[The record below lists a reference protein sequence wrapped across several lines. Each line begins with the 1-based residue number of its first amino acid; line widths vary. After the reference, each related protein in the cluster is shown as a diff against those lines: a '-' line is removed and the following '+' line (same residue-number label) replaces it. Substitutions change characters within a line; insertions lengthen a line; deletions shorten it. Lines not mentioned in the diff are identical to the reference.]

1 MERSEDQNLA
11 LVREVLITEPYRFKA
26 RSRTTESEKVGQQIA
41 DNLNSDN
48 RLLTPIIP
56 LSFPRRNLF
65 FFRETG
71 VIAGSTNFSSNKRS
85 LRYQSSKTS
94 RVFLKD
100 VMELKHERITLS
112 SPVRRALHSTCWILI
127 CFSHEGGRVLAPGF
141 LRSLYRRVQGI
152 LRSLMS
158 KWVEESAQN
167 PSKNIH
173 YTRSSNM
180 EVRAAGE
187 GKLKRSLG

>member
-26 RSRTTESEKVGQQIA
+26 RSRTTESEKVWQQIA
-41 DNLNSDN
+41 DNLNSDHT
-48 RLLTPIIP
+48 LK
-56 LSFPRRNLF
+56 FPSKKFGF

-100 VMELKHERITLS
+100 VINLTHESVTLS
-112 SPVRRALHSTCWILI
+112 SIVRRALNATCSTLI
-127 CFSHEGGRVLAPGF
+127 WRRPRSRLSPQTHVFFSATSRV
-141 LRSLYRRVQGI
+141 S
-152 LRSLMS
+152 
-158 KWVEESAQN
+158 
-167 PSKNIH
+167 
-173 YTRSSNM
+173 
-180 EVRAAGE
+180 
-187 GKLKRSLG
+187 

>member
-26 RSRTTESEKVGQQIA
+26 RSRTTESEKVRQQIA

-56 LSFPRRNLF
+56 SSFPRRNLAF

-100 VMELKHERITLS
+100 VMELKHESITLS
-112 SPVRRALHSTCWILI
+112 SPVRRALCSTRSIFI
-127 CFSHEGGRVLAPGF
+127 CFSQEGGGVLAPGF

-152 LRSLMS
+152 LRSL
-158 KWVEESAQN
+158 
-167 PSKNIH
+167 
-173 YTRSSNM
+173 
-180 EVRAAGE
+180 
-187 GKLKRSLG
+187 LGHI

>member
-26 RSRTTESEKVGQQIA
+26 RSRTTESEKVWQQIA
-41 DNLNSDN
+41 DNLNSDHT
-48 RLLTPIIP
+48 LK
-56 LSFPRRNLF
+56 FPSKKFGF

-100 VMELKHERITLS
+100 VMELTRKSITLFS
-112 SPVRRALHSTCWILI
+112 LVRQAPNATCSTLI
-127 CFSHEGGRVLAPGF
+127 CSFPAKVAASSLQAFSANPRF
-141 LRSLYRRVQGI
+141 LHRHVQGI
-152 LRSLMS
+152 LRSQM
-158 KWVEESAQN
+158 
-167 PSKNIH
+167 
-173 YTRSSNM
+173 
-180 EVRAAGE
+180 
-187 GKLKRSLG
+187 

>member
-1 MERSEDQNLA
+1 MERSEDQYLA

-26 RSRTTESEKVGQQIA
+26 RSRTTESEKVRQQIA

-65 FFRETG
+65 FFFRETG

-94 RVFLKD
+94 FSKRRHGIKTRTHYSILSRQASTPLNLLNLNLFFPRRWRRPRSRPSPFSLPPRPEYLK
-100 VMELKHERITLS
+100 V
-112 SPVRRALHSTCWILI
+112 
-127 CFSHEGGRVLAPGF
+127 
-141 LRSLYRRVQGI
+141 
-152 LRSLMS
+152 
-158 KWVEESAQN
+158 
-167 PSKNIH
+167 
-173 YTRSSNM
+173 
-180 EVRAAGE
+180 
-187 GKLKRSLG
+187 